1 MSNETPKK
9 ERVLIIGA
17 GPAGLTAGLELLR
30 NAPERFCV
38 TVFEESET
46 VGGISK
52 TVNVNGNR
60 MDMGGHRFFSK
71 SQRVNAFWESLLPL
85 QGENASEGENE
96 MLLRTRVSRIFYGG
110 KFFDYPITL
119 KPKTFQNLGVLRTL
133 QAGCGYLHALL
144 FKKDETTLEN
154 FYINRF
160 GKPLYQMFFEDYTEK
175 LWGRHPSEIS
185 ADWGAQRV
193 KGVSVKEV
201 LKNALG
207 GKQKS
212 RETSLIEQFK
222 YPKYGPGQL
231 WATAAKEFAARG
243 GEICFGARVCGVQ
256 TENGRVTGLTV
267 SKNGVQNSFA
277 GDYALSSMPLCDLIA
292 SFPQNTVPETVRK
305 IAAGLPY
312 RDFVTVGVLVKKQDM
327 RITGKNGALT
337 PDCWIYVQE
346 RAVRLGRLQI
356 FNNWSPYMV
365 ENPKDTVFIGAEYF
379 CREGDANWVRTDKTW
394 ADCALA
400 DLKTVGVLS
409 SEAKALDAH
418 CERVKKAYPA
428 YFDTYDDLP
437 QVRAYLNEY
446 PNLFCI
452 GRNGQ
457 HRYNNMD
464 HSMLT
469 SFEAVRCI
477 LENDSDKTALWAV
490 NAEAQYHELKKDG
503 AV

>member
-1 MSNETPKK
+1 MSTIERQK
-9 ERVLIIGA
+9 EKILIIGA

-30 NAPERFCV
+30 TAPEKYSV
-38 TVFEESET
+38 TVLEKSDT

-71 SQRVNAFWESLLPL
+71 SDRVNAFWESLCPL
-85 QGENASEGENE
+85 QGEQPSERENE
-96 MLLRTRVSRIFYGG
+96 MLLRKRVSRIFYGG

-119 KPKTFQNLGVLRTL
+119 KPQTFQNLGLVRTVS
-133 QAGCGYLHALL
+133 AGCGYLAAVCR
-144 FKKDETTLEN
+144 KKEETSLEN

-207 GKQKS
+207 GKKS
-212 RETSLIEQFK
+212 QETSLIEQFK
-222 YPKYGPGQL
+222 YPKHGPGQL
-231 WATAAKEFAARG
+231 WGTAAAEFQSRG
-243 GEICFGARVCGVQ
+243 GELRFSARVCGVQ
-256 TENGRVTGLTV
+256 TENGRVTAVTAEG
-267 SKNGVQNSFA
+267 NGEKKV
-277 GDYALSSMPLCDLIA
+277 YACDALLSSMPLCDLIA
-292 SFPQNTVPETVRK
+292 AFPENSVPQGIQET
-305 IAAGLPY
+305 AAGLPY
-312 RDFVTVGVLVKKQDM
+312 RDFVTVGLLVRKQDLDC
-327 RITGKNGALT
+327 TSSDGALL

-346 RAVRLGRLQI
+346 RTVRLGRVQI

-365 ENPKDTVFIGAEYF
+365 KDGAHTVFIGAEYF
-379 CREGDANWVRTDKTW
+379 CREGDELWSRTDKDW
-394 ADCALA
+394 AEAA
-400 DLKTVGVLS
+400 KQDLQTIGLLS
-409 SEAKALDAH
+409 VQAELLDAH
-418 CERVKKAYPA
+418 CERVQKAYPA
-428 YFDTYDDLP
+428 YFDTYSDLP
-437 QVRAYLNEY
+437 KVIEFLNGF
-446 PNLFCI
+446 PNLYCI

-469 SFEAVRCI
+469 AFEAVRCI
-477 LENDSDKTALWAV
+477 SENDTDKTALWAV
-490 NAEAQYHELKKDG
+490 NSEEEYHETKEG
-503 AV
+503 GS

>member
-9 ERVLIIGA
+9 EQVLIVGA

-30 NAPERFCV
+30 TAPERFKV
-38 TVFEESET
+38 TVLEESDT

-52 TVNVNGNR
+52 TVNVHGNR

-71 SQRVNAFWESLLPL
+71 SRRVNEFWESLLPL
-85 QGENASEGENE
+85 QSESASANENE
-96 MLLRTRVSRIFYGG
+96 MLLRKRVSRIFYRG

-119 KPKTFQNLGVLRTL
+119 KPKTFQNLGALRTL
-133 QAGCGYLHALL
+133 QAGFGYFFAVL
-144 FKKDETTLEN
+144 FKKDETSLEN

-160 GKPLYQMFFEDYTEK
+160 GKPLYRMFFEDYTEK

-207 GKQKS
+207 GKRKS
-212 RETSLIEQFK
+212 QEVSLIEQFK

-231 WATAAKEFAARG
+231 WSAAANEFLARG
-243 GEICFGARVCGVQ
+243 GEIRFGARVCGVQ
-256 TENGRVTGLTV
+256 TENGRVTGLTALEDGAQKFL
-267 SKNGVQNSFA
+267 S
-277 GDYALSSMPLCDLIA
+277 GDYVLSSMPLCDLIA
-292 SFPQNTVPETVRK
+292 SFPQNAVPEAVQK

-312 RDFVTVGVLVKKQDM
+312 RDFVTVGLLVRKQDM
-327 RITGKNGALT
+327 CLLQKDGALM
-337 PDCWIYVQE
+337 PDCWVYVQE

-365 ENPKDTVFIGAEYF
+365 ENPQDTVFIGAEYF
-379 CREGDANWVRTDKTW
+379 CDEGDAAWVRTDREW

-400 DLKTVGVLS
+400 DLQTVGVLS
-409 SEAKALDAH
+409 PHTAVLDAH

-428 YFDTYDDLP
+428 YFDTYENLP
-437 QVRAYLNEY
+437 QVRAYLNQY
-446 PNLFCI
+446 TNLFCI

-469 SFEAVRCI
+469 SFEAVRCL
-477 LENDSDKTALWAV
+477 LENDTDKSALWAV